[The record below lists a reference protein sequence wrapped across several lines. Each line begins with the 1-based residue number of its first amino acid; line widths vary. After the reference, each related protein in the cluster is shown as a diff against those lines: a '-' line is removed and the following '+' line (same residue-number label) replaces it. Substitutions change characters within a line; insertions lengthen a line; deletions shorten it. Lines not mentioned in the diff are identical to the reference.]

1 MQHERR
7 PCGEK
12 SLPSFWGKKGGILKR
27 LSFGVQRHVITSTRT
42 RTSRVARTPRFDAAR
57 PLGRLVFG
65 RRRAKARRRRR
76 EHEQHRATESSL
88 AIGKR
93 KEIIV
98 GNNKKWKRWRATRGD
113 DATRTTKIRRRASDA
128 ETSHRYVIGGERPID
143 GGDEDDENVFV
154 E

>member
-27 LSFGVQRHVITSTRT
+27 LSFGVQRHVITSTTRT
-42 RTSRVARTPRFDAAR
+42 RTSRVARTPRFAAAR

-65 RRRAKARRRRR
+65 RRRRAKARRRRR
-76 EHEQHRATESSL
+76 EHEQHRATESAL

-93 KEIIV
+93 EEKQ
-98 GNNKKWKRWRATRGD
+98 KWKRWRTTRGD

>member
-12 SLPSFWGKKGGILKR
+12 SLPSFWGKKGGILKC
-27 LSFGVQRHVITSTRT
+27 LSFVGVQRRVIPSTRAF
-42 RTSRVARTPRFDAAR
+42 ARTPRFDAAR
-57 PLGRLVFG
+57 PLGRLVVFG
-65 RRRAKARRRRR
+65 RRRRAKARRRRR

-98 GNNKKWKRWRATRGD
+98 GNNKKWKRWRTTRGD